1 MGLFSDSLINFVF
14 SFQEPI
20 FVIARGTF
28 VDKFAF
34 FVTGHRKLIVL
45 IFLMSTLLSA
55 LLLPFLQI
63 NYDMKDYLPEDSE
76 STIALELMNNEFS
89 SSIPNARLMVDAE
102 TFAEAVELKEK
113 IKNVV
118 GVTSVTWL
126 DDVTDITVPAEL
138 IDESLLSQYYK
149 DGKAVFSLTIAV
161 NQESEAVDA
170 LYALVADGALT
181 GDAVNTAVL
190 RGQLIREVLGAAA
203 ILVPLII
210 VLLLLT
216 TSYWLAPF
224 LVLASIGIV
233 VLINVGSNAIT
244 GEVSFITQAVSPIL
258 QLAVSLDYAIF
269 LLNSFERHRLTQ
281 PDTRLAMCAAIR
293 DSFASVAAS
302 AITTLFGFVA
312 LVFMNFQIGSD
323 LGLNLVKGVVLSYVA
338 VVIFLPALTLSCIK
352 LLDRSRHKRVLPE
365 FKNLGKRL
373 FKIRIPALVVLL
385 LLVVP
390 CFLGQSRTDFIYG
403 NGEPDA
409 DSRYG
414 IDTAAVNEMFGEQTT
429 VVLLVPRGNPG
440 AENRL
445 VQELSTIENV
455 SSIVSY
461 QSTVGMIPQEF
472 LDSSITSNFY
482 SDNFARIIVYTS
494 TSSEGDE
501 AFAVV
506 SAIRAAAGKYYDES
520 YTCGQS
526 ANLYDIKNVVEDDTP
541 VVNGI
546 AIIFIA
552 ITLLLT
558 FRSLTLPVVLLFVIE
573 SAIWINLAVPYF
585 TDTPLVYLG
594 YLVINTVQL
603 GATIDYAI
611 LLTDGYRVNRK
622 TMLKKDAVIST
633 MTTNFVSILTSGL
646 ILSAAGFCLYFT
658 SSMEVV
664 SVLGLLLARG
674 TLLSMTLV
682 LLALPALLTI
692 FDPLTERLTF
702 KACFKRNTDKEAQFN
717 EKN

>member
-1 MGLFSDSLINFVF
+1 M
-14 SFQEPI
+14 
-20 FVIARGTF
+20 
-28 VDKFAF
+28 DKFAF

-461 QSTVGMIPQEF
+461 QSTVGMI
-472 LDSSITSNFY
+472 
-482 SDNFARIIVYTS
+482 R
-494 TSSEGDE
+494 
-501 AFAVV
+501 
-506 SAIRAAAGKYYDES
+506 
-520 YTCGQS
+520 
-526 ANLYDIKNVVEDDTP
+526 
-541 VVNGI
+541 
-546 AIIFIA
+546 
-552 ITLLLT
+552 
-558 FRSLTLPVVLLFVIE
+558 RSF
-573 SAIWINLAVPYF
+573 WIL
-585 TDTPLVYLG
+585 
-594 YLVINTVQL
+594 
-603 GATIDYAI
+603 
-611 LLTDGYRVNRK
+611 R
-622 TMLKKDAVIST
+622 
-633 MTTNFVSILTSGL
+633 
-646 ILSAAGFCLYFT
+646 
-658 SSMEVV
+658 
-664 SVLGLLLARG
+664 
-674 TLLSMTLV
+674 
-682 LLALPALLTI
+682 
-692 FDPLTERLTF
+692 
-702 KACFKRNTDKEAQFN
+702 
-717 EKN
+717 

>member
-1 MGLFSDSLINFVF
+1 M
-14 SFQEPI
+14 
-20 FVIARGTF
+20 
-28 VDKFAF
+28 DKFAF

-633 MTTNFVSILTSGL
+633 MATNFVSILTSGL

>member
-1 MGLFSDSLINFVF
+1 M
-14 SFQEPI
+14 
-20 FVIARGTF
+20 
-28 VDKFAF
+28 DKFAF

-269 LLNSFERHRLTQ
+269 LLNSCERHRLTQ
-281 PDTRLAMCAAIR
+281 PDTRLAVCAAIR

-409 DSRYG
+409 DSRYW

-494 TSSEGDE
+494 TSSEGAE

>member
-1 MGLFSDSLINFVF
+1 M
-14 SFQEPI
+14 
-20 FVIARGTF
+20 
-28 VDKFAF
+28 DKFAF

-190 RGQLIREVLGAAA
+190 RGQLIREVLSAAA

-269 LLNSFERHRLTQ
+269 LLNSCERHRLTQ

-409 DSRYG
+409 DSRYW

-494 TSSEGDE
+494 TSSEGAE

>member
-1 MGLFSDSLINFVF
+1 M
-14 SFQEPI
+14 
-20 FVIARGTF
+20 
-28 VDKFAF
+28 DKFAF

>member
-1 MGLFSDSLINFVF
+1 M
-14 SFQEPI
+14 
-20 FVIARGTF
+20 
-28 VDKFAF
+28 DKFAF

-702 KACFKRNTDKEAQFN
+702 KACFKKNTDKEAQFN

>member
-1 MGLFSDSLINFVF
+1 M
-14 SFQEPI
+14 
-20 FVIARGTF
+20 
-28 VDKFAF
+28 DKFAF

-692 FDPLTERLTF
+692 FDPLTEILTF

>member
-1 MGLFSDSLINFVF
+1 M
-14 SFQEPI
+14 
-20 FVIARGTF
+20 
-28 VDKFAF
+28 DKFAF

-445 VQELSTIENV
+445 VQELSTVENV

>member
-1 MGLFSDSLINFVF
+1 M
-14 SFQEPI
+14 
-20 FVIARGTF
+20 
-28 VDKFAF
+28 DKFAF

-281 PDTRLAMCAAIR
+281 SDTRLAMCAAIR

>member
-1 MGLFSDSLINFVF
+1 M
-14 SFQEPI
+14 
-20 FVIARGTF
+20 
-28 VDKFAF
+28 DKFAF

-622 TMLKKDAVIST
+622 TMLKKDAV
-633 MTTNFVSILTSGL
+633 
-646 ILSAAGFCLYFT
+646 
-658 SSMEVV
+658 
-664 SVLGLLLARG
+664 
-674 TLLSMTLV
+674 
-682 LLALPALLTI
+682 
-692 FDPLTERLTF
+692 
-702 KACFKRNTDKEAQFN
+702 FN
-717 EKN
+717 SY

>member
-1 MGLFSDSLINFVF
+1 M
-14 SFQEPI
+14 
-20 FVIARGTF
+20 
-28 VDKFAF
+28 DKFAF

-526 ANLYDIKNVVEDDTP
+526 ANLYDINNVVEDYTP

-702 KACFKRNTDKEAQFN
+702 KACFKKNTDKEAQFN

>member
-1 MGLFSDSLINFVF
+1 M
-14 SFQEPI
+14 
-20 FVIARGTF
+20 
-28 VDKFAF
+28 DKFAF

-233 VLINVGSNAIT
+233 VLINAGSNAIT

>member
-258 QLAVSLDYAIF
+258 QLAVSL
-269 LLNSFERHRLTQ
+269 RL
-281 PDTRLAMCAAIR
+281 
-293 DSFASVAAS
+293 
-302 AITTLFGFVA
+302 
-312 LVFMNFQIGSD
+312 
-323 LGLNLVKGVVLSYVA
+323 
-338 VVIFLPALTLSCIK
+338 
-352 LLDRSRHKRVLPE
+352 
-365 FKNLGKRL
+365 
-373 FKIRIPALVVLL
+373 
-385 LLVVP
+385 
-390 CFLGQSRTDFIYG
+390 
-403 NGEPDA
+403 
-409 DSRYG
+409 RY
-414 IDTAAVNEMFGEQTT
+414 F
-429 VVLLVPRGNPG
+429 
-440 AENRL
+440 
-445 VQELSTIENV
+445 
-455 SSIVSY
+455 
-461 QSTVGMIPQEF
+461 
-472 LDSSITSNFY
+472 
-482 SDNFARIIVYTS
+482 
-494 TSSEGDE
+494 SSE
-501 AFAVV
+501 
-506 SAIRAAAGKYYDES
+506 
-520 YTCGQS
+520 
-526 ANLYDIKNVVEDDTP
+526 
-541 VVNGI
+541 
-546 AIIFIA
+546 
-552 ITLLLT
+552 
-558 FRSLTLPVVLLFVIE
+558 
-573 SAIWINLAVPYF
+573 
-585 TDTPLVYLG
+585 
-594 YLVINTVQL
+594 
-603 GATIDYAI
+603 
-611 LLTDGYRVNRK
+611 
-622 TMLKKDAVIST
+622 
-633 MTTNFVSILTSGL
+633 
-646 ILSAAGFCLYFT
+646 
-658 SSMEVV
+658 
-664 SVLGLLLARG
+664 
-674 TLLSMTLV
+674 
-682 LLALPALLTI
+682 
-692 FDPLTERLTF
+692 
-702 KACFKRNTDKEAQFN
+702 QF
-717 EKN
+717 

>member
-1 MGLFSDSLINFVF
+1 
-14 SFQEPI
+14 
-20 FVIARGTF
+20 
-28 VDKFAF
+28 
-34 FVTGHRKLIVL
+34 
-45 IFLMSTLLSA
+45 MSTLLSA

-494 TSSEGDE
+494 TSSEGAE

>member
-1 MGLFSDSLINFVF
+1 
-14 SFQEPI
+14 
-20 FVIARGTF
+20 
-28 VDKFAF
+28 
-34 FVTGHRKLIVL
+34 
-45 IFLMSTLLSA
+45 
-55 LLLPFLQI
+55 
-63 NYDMKDYLPEDSE
+63 
-76 STIALELMNNEFS
+76 
-89 SSIPNARLMVDAE
+89 
-102 TFAEAVELKEK
+102 
-113 IKNVV
+113 
-118 GVTSVTWL
+118 
-126 DDVTDITVPAEL
+126 
-138 IDESLLSQYYK
+138 
-149 DGKAVFSLTIAV
+149 
-161 NQESEAVDA
+161 
-170 LYALVADGALT
+170 
-181 GDAVNTAVL
+181 
-190 RGQLIREVLGAAA
+190 
-203 ILVPLII
+203 
-210 VLLLLT
+210 
-216 TSYWLAPF
+216 
-224 LVLASIGIV
+224 
-233 VLINVGSNAIT
+233 
-244 GEVSFITQAVSPIL
+244 
-258 QLAVSLDYAIF
+258 
-269 LLNSFERHRLTQ
+269 
-281 PDTRLAMCAAIR
+281 
-293 DSFASVAAS
+293 
-302 AITTLFGFVA
+302 
-312 LVFMNFQIGSD
+312 MNFQIGSD

>member
-1 MGLFSDSLINFVF
+1 M
-14 SFQEPI
+14 
-20 FVIARGTF
+20 
-28 VDKFAF
+28 DKFAF

-312 LVFMNFQIGSD
+312 LV
-323 LGLNLVKGVVLSYVA
+323 L
-338 VVIFLPALTLSCIK
+338 
-352 LLDRSRHKRVLPE
+352 
-365 FKNLGKRL
+365 
-373 FKIRIPALVVLL
+373 
-385 LLVVP
+385 
-390 CFLGQSRTDFIYG
+390 
-403 NGEPDA
+403 
-409 DSRYG
+409 
-414 IDTAAVNEMFGEQTT
+414 
-429 VVLLVPRGNPG
+429 
-440 AENRL
+440 
-445 VQELSTIENV
+445 
-455 SSIVSY
+455 
-461 QSTVGMIPQEF
+461 
-472 LDSSITSNFY
+472 
-482 SDNFARIIVYTS
+482 
-494 TSSEGDE
+494 
-501 AFAVV
+501 
-506 SAIRAAAGKYYDES
+506 
-520 YTCGQS
+520 
-526 ANLYDIKNVVEDDTP
+526 
-541 VVNGI
+541 
-546 AIIFIA
+546 
-552 ITLLLT
+552 
-558 FRSLTLPVVLLFVIE
+558 
-573 SAIWINLAVPYF
+573 
-585 TDTPLVYLG
+585 
-594 YLVINTVQL
+594 
-603 GATIDYAI
+603 
-611 LLTDGYRVNRK
+611 
-622 TMLKKDAVIST
+622 
-633 MTTNFVSILTSGL
+633 
-646 ILSAAGFCLYFT
+646 
-658 SSMEVV
+658 
-664 SVLGLLLARG
+664 
-674 TLLSMTLV
+674 
-682 LLALPALLTI
+682 
-692 FDPLTERLTF
+692 
-702 KACFKRNTDKEAQFN
+702 
-717 EKN
+717 